1 MLLTNLKLDKQ
12 TDTPLYTQ
20 IIDSIKNQL
29 YNDQIAAGDR
39 LPSVRRLS
47 AALQISRTTVE
58 NAYNQLVADGY
69 LQNEPKRG
77 YFAAALRPEK
87 AQRRACDTKY
97 RTACRTL

>member
-77 YFAAALRPEK
+77 YFAAALSGLRKHSDEIG
-87 AQRRACDTKY
+87 RAHV
-97 RTACRTL
+97 

>member
-58 NAYNQLVADGY
+58 KR
-69 LQNEPKRG
+69 LQSAGCRRLSAKR
-77 YFAAALRPEK
+77 
-87 AQRRACDTKY
+87 T
-97 RTACRTL
+97 

>member
-12 TDTPLYTQ
+12 TETPLYTQ

-69 LQNEPKRG
+69 CKTNLNAVILQQHCQ
-77 YFAAALRPEK
+77 A
-87 AQRRACDTKY
+87 
-97 RTACRTL
+97 

>member
-12 TDTPLYTQ
+12 TETPLYTQ

-77 YFAAALRPEK
+77 YLQQHCQAEK

>member
-77 YFAAALRPEK
+77 YL
-87 AQRRACDTKY
+87 
-97 RTACRTL
+97 TLPIIISIPLLFPPRFGGAI

>member
-12 TDTPLYTQ
+12 TETPLYTQ

-47 AALQISRTTVE
+47 AR
-58 NAYNQLVADGY
+58 
-69 LQNEPKRG
+69 
-77 YFAAALRPEK
+77 
-87 AQRRACDTKY
+87 
-97 RTACRTL
+97 CR

>member
-58 NAYNQLVADGY
+58 NAYNRLPTVICKTNLNAVI
-69 LQNEPKRG
+69 LQQHCQ
-77 YFAAALRPEK
+77 A
-87 AQRRACDTKY
+87 
-97 RTACRTL
+97 

>member
-12 TDTPLYTQ
+12 TETPLYTQ

-77 YFAAALRPEK
+77 CSSTVRPEK

>member
-12 TDTPLYTQ
+12 TETPLYTQ

-58 NAYNQLVADGY
+58 TLTINWLPTVICKTNLNAVI
-69 LQNEPKRG
+69 LQQHCQ
-77 YFAAALRPEK
+77 A
-87 AQRRACDTKY
+87 
-97 RTACRTL
+97 

>member
-12 TDTPLYTQ
+12 TETPLYTQ

-29 YNDQIAAGDR
+29 YNDQIVAGDR

-58 NAYNQLVADGY
+58 NAFNWLPTVICKTNLNAVI
-69 LQNEPKRG
+69 LQQHCQ
-77 YFAAALRPEK
+77 A
-87 AQRRACDTKY
+87 
-97 RTACRTL
+97 

>member
-12 TDTPLYTQ
+12 TETPLYTQ

-69 LQNEPKRG
+69 LQTNLSAV
-77 YFAAALRPEK
+77 FCSSTVRPEK